1 MSALLP
7 MFIVTVLIALNALFV
22 AAEFAIVG
30 APRATIERRAATGH
44 RAARMVSRVLN
55 DPRNQDRYIATAQ
68 LGITFA
74 TLGLGMYGEHQL
86 AHFLEVRFE
95 EWGVEA
101 SFIAAHTLAT
111 LLAIAAMTYLH
122 VVLGEM
128 VPKSL
133 ALSHAE
139 GTALRVSPPM
149 IWLRTVMYPLV
160 LGLNAI
166 GNGLLSLIGIDR
178 SQGSEEQYYSA
189 EELEFV
195 VQESLEGGM
204 IEQGSGRIL
213 RELFDL
219 GSLVAEDVM
228 SPRVQ
233 VHGLRL
239 GATTEDVRSL
249 IADYPHT
256 RYPVYGED
264 LDDILG
270 VAHVRDLAGLLED
283 GRALD
288 EAIVQEVPFVPSSTS
303 LATAVARMREQ
314 RTQFAVVLDE
324 HGGTAGIIT
333 PDDVTNEILGRVPE
347 TEATG
352 ELFRDASG
360 RLHAAGTVRLDE
372 LSERLR
378 MQIEHPEAETVS
390 GLVLALLERPPT
402 VGDAVEYDGIELLVA
417 QVDGRGV
424 AQAIVDI
431 LPEPRDEDSEETAR
445 F

>member
-1 MSALLP
+1 MSALIP
-7 MFIVTVLIALNALFV
+7 VVVVAVLIALNALFV

-30 APRATIERRAATGH
+30 APRATIERKATAGH
-44 RAARMVSRVLN
+44 RGARVVSAVLN
-55 DPRNQDRYIATAQ
+55 DARNQDRYIATAQ

-101 SFIAAHTLAT
+101 SWIAAHTLAT
-111 LLAIAAMTYLH
+111 LVAIAAMTYLH

-139 GTALRVSPPM
+139 GTALAVTPPM
-149 IWLRTVMYPLV
+149 LWVRRLLYPLV

-166 GNGLLSLIGIDR
+166 GNGLLRLVGVDR
-178 SQGSEEQYYSA
+178 SSGSGEQYYSA

-195 VQESLEGGM
+195 VRESLEGGM
-204 IEQGSGRIL
+204 IEPGSGRIL

-228 SPRVQ
+228 RPRVQ

-239 GATTEDVRSL
+239 GAAPEEIRVL
-249 IADYPHT
+249 IEEHPHT
-256 RYPVYGED
+256 RYPVYRED
-264 LDDILG
+264 LDEITG
-270 VAHVRDLAGLLED
+270 VVHVRDLA
-283 GRALD
+283 ACVLD
-288 EAIVQEVPFVPSSTS
+288 EHPLLADVVREPPFVPSSMLLS
-303 LATAVARMREQ
+303 SVVGRMRDQ
-314 RTQFAVVLDE
+314 RIQFAVILDE
-324 HGGTAGIIT
+324 HGGTAGILT
-333 PDDVTNEILGRVPE
+333 PDDVSNEILGRVPE
-347 TEATG
+347 SDATA
-352 ELFRDASG
+352 EMFRDASG
-360 RLHAAGTVRLDE
+360 RLHAAGTIRLDE
-372 LSERLR
+372 LSDRLR

-390 GLVLALLERPPT
+390 GLILALLERPPH
-402 VGDAVEYDGIELLVA
+402 VGEAVEYDGIELRVA

-424 AQAIVDI
+424 GQAIVTP
-431 LPEPRDEDSEETAR
+431 LPSAEDAE
-445 F
+445 

>member
-1 MSALLP
+1 MSA
-7 MFIVTVLIALNALFV
+7 FIPALIVLVLIGLNGLFV

-30 APRATIERRAATGH
+30 APRATIERRAATGQ
-44 RAARMVSRVLN
+44 RAARMVSNVLT

-68 LGITFA
+68 IGITFA

-86 AHFLEVRFE
+86 AHFLEVQFD
-95 EWGVEA
+95 EWGIEA

-111 LLAIAAMTYLH
+111 LVAIAAMTYLH

-139 GTALRVSPPM
+139 GTALRVTPPM
-149 IWLRTVMYPLV
+149 LWMRAILYPLV
-160 LGLNAI
+160 IVLNAI

-178 SQGSEEQYYSA
+178 SRGSEEQYYSA

-195 VQESLEGGM
+195 VQESLEGGL
-204 IEQGSGRIL
+204 IERGSGRIL

-228 SPRVQ
+228 RPRVQ
-233 VHGLRL
+233 VRGLRL
-239 GATTEDVRSL
+239 GASAEEVRAV
-249 IADYPHT
+249 ITDYPHT

-264 LDDILG
+264 LDHILG
-270 VAHVRDLAGLLED
+270 VVHVRDLAGLLSD
-283 GRALD
+283 GRPVGT
-288 EAIVQEVPFVPSSTS
+288 EIVQEIPFVPSSTS
-303 LATAVARMREQ
+303 LATVVSRMRGQ
-314 RTQFAVVLDE
+314 HTQFAVVLDE
-324 HGGTAGIIT
+324 HGGTAGIVT

-347 TEATG
+347 SEATG
-352 ELFRDASG
+352 EMFRDASG

-378 MQIEHPEAETVS
+378 LQIEHPEAETVS
-390 GLVLALLERPPT
+390 GLVLALLERPPAL
-402 VGDAVEYDGIELLVA
+402 GDAVEYDGVELRVA

-424 AQAIVDI
+424 AQVIVDV
-431 LPEPRDEDSEETAR
+431 LPPDYEEEEEENER

>member
-1 MSALLP
+1 MSLDALIP
-7 MFIVTVLIALNALFV
+7 VTIVMVLIGLNGLFV

-30 APRATIERRAATGH
+30 APRATIERRAAGGH
-44 RAARMVSRVLN
+44 RGARIVSNVLN
-55 DPRNQDRYIATAQ
+55 DPRNQDRYLATAQ

-101 SFIAAHTLAT
+101 SWIAAHTMAT
-111 LLAIAAMTYLH
+111 VVAIAAMTDLH

-139 GTALRVSPPM
+139 GTALAVTPPM
-149 IWLRTVMYPLV
+149 LWIRRLMYPLV

-166 GNGLLSLIGIDR
+166 GNGLLRLAGIDR
-178 SQGSEEQYYSA
+178 SGGSEEQYYTT

-228 SPRVQ
+228 RPRVQ
-233 VHGLRL
+233 VHGIRL
-239 GATTEDVRSL
+239 GATQEQIRTL
-249 IADYPHT
+249 IEEHPHT

-264 LDDILG
+264 LDDITG
-270 VAHVRDLAGLLED
+270 VVHIRDLAACLLE
-283 GRALD
+283 GRPLTAA
-288 EAIVQEVPFVPSSTS
+288 ECHEPPFVPSSTPIS
-303 LATAVARMREQ
+303 TVVSRMRDQ
-314 RTQFAVVLDE
+314 LVQFAVILDE
-324 HGGTAGIIT
+324 HGGTAGIVT

-347 TEATG
+347 SDAAAEM
-352 ELFRDASG
+352 FRDAAD

-378 MQIEHPEAETVS
+378 LQIEHPEAETVS
-390 GLVLALLERPPT
+390 GLILALLERPPH
-402 VGDAVEYDGIELLVA
+402 VGEAVEYDGIELRVT

-424 AQAIVDI
+424 AQAIVTPI
-431 LPEPRDEDSEETAR
+431 PTEEEPE
-445 F
+445 

>member
-1 MSALLP
+1 MSALVP
-7 MFIVTVLIALNALFV
+7 VAVVLVLVALNGLFV

-30 APRATIERRAATGH
+30 APRATIERRAAAGH
-44 RAARMVSRVLN
+44 RGARVVSAVLN

-101 SFIAAHTLAT
+101 SWIAAHTLAT
-111 LLAIAAMTYLH
+111 LLAISAMTYLH
-122 VVLGEM
+122 VVFGEM

-139 GTALRVSPPM
+139 GTALTVTPPM
-149 IWLRTVMYPLV
+149 IWIRRLLYPLV
-160 LGLNAI
+160 LGLNAV
-166 GNGLLSLIGIDR
+166 GNGLLGLAGIDR
-178 SQGSEEQYYSA
+178 SSGSGEQYYSA

-228 SPRVQ
+228 RPRVQ
-233 VHGLRL
+233 VYGLRL
-239 GATTEDVRSL
+239 GTEPEEIRVL
-249 IADYPHT
+249 IEEHPHT
-256 RYPVYGED
+256 RYPVYRED
-264 LDDILG
+264 LDEITG
-270 VAHVRDLAGLLED
+270 VVHIRDLA
-283 GRALD
+283 ACVLD
-288 EAIVQEVPFVPSSTS
+288 EHPLLADVVREPPFVPSSMPLS
-303 LATAVARMREQ
+303 GVVARMRDQ
-314 RTQFAVVLDE
+314 RVQFAIILDE
-324 HGGTAGIIT
+324 HGGTAGILT
-333 PDDVTNEILGRVPE
+333 PDDVSNEILGRVPE
-347 TEATG
+347 SDATA
-352 ELFRDASG
+352 EMFRDASD
-360 RLHAAGTVRLDE
+360 RLHAAGTIRLDE

-378 MQIEHPEAETVS
+378 LQIEHPEAETVS
-390 GLVLALLERPPT
+390 GLILALLGRPPHM
-402 VGDAVEYDGIELLVA
+402 GEAVEYDGIELRVA

-424 AQAIVDI
+424 AQAIVTP
-431 LPEPRDEDSEETAR
+431 LPAVDDAKQGDDRR
-445 F
+445 

>member
-1 MSALLP
+1 MSVSVVIPAL
-7 MFIVTVLIALNALFV
+7 IVLLLIGLNGLFV

-30 APRATIERRAATGH
+30 APRATIERRAASGQ
-44 RAARMVSRVLN
+44 RGARVVSRVLN

-86 AHFLEVRFE
+86 AHFLEVRLDD
-95 EWGVEA
+95 WGFEA
-101 SFIAAHTLAT
+101 SWIAAHTLAT
-111 LLAIAAMTYLH
+111 LLAISIMTYLH

-139 GTALRVSPPM
+139 GTVLRVTPPM
-149 IWLRTVMYPLV
+149 LWIRGLLYPLV
-160 LGLNAI
+160 VTLNAI
-166 GNGLLSLIGIDR
+166 GNGLLSLVGVDR

-204 IEQGSGRIL
+204 LEQGSGRIL

-219 GSLVAEDVM
+219 GNLVAEDVM
-228 SPRVQ
+228 RPRVQ
-233 VHGLRL
+233 VYGVRI
-239 GATTEDVRSL
+239 GATPESIRTL
-249 IADYPHT
+249 IEEHAHT

-270 VAHVRDLAGLLED
+270 VAHIRELAACVLED
-283 GRALD
+283 RPLSAD
-288 EAIVQEVPFVPSSTS
+288 AMTEVPFVPSSSPLSSVVT
-303 LATAVARMREQ
+303 RMRDQ
-314 RTQFAVVLDE
+314 PVQFAVILDE
-324 HGGTAGIIT
+324 HGGTAGIVT

-347 TEATG
+347 SDATG
-352 ELFRDASG
+352 EMFRDASG

-378 MQIEHPEAETVS
+378 LHIEHPEAETVS
-390 GLVLALLERPPT
+390 GLVLALLERPPRL
-402 VGDAVEYDGIELLVA
+402 GDAVEYDGIELRVA

-424 AQAIVDI
+424 AQVIVEA
-431 LPEPRDEDSEETAR
+431 LAAPEGDR
-445 F
+445 